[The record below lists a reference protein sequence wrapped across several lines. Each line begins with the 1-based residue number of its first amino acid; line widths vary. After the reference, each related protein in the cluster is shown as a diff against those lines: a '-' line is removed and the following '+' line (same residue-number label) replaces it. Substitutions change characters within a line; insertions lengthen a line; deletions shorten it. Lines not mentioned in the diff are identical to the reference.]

1 MEWYKNGD
9 CETEAT
15 NWEEEGF
22 HCRHNK
28 LIEHN
33 EIQQTWLTIE

>member
-1 MEWYKNGD
+1 MEWNKNGD
-9 CETEAT
+9 CETEAK
-15 NWEEEGF
+15 NWEEGF
-22 HCRHNK
+22 HYRHNK